1 MPNGDLYAK
10 YLTEDGSLTYEYKY
24 GREIGTEEI
33 TTKPVPFSKSNIDE
47 TNLKRI
53 EKLLPY
59 SYSLI
64 YPTMY

>member
-1 MPNGDLYAK
+1 MTQEKRNLII
-10 YLTEDGSLTYEYKY
+10 
-24 GREIGTEEI
+24 EIGTEEI

-64 YPTMY
+64 YPTMH